1 MVQLSGSHALVEVL
15 RQEGVEI
22 LFGYPGGAIIP
33 VYDDL
38 MDSGIRHILARHEQ
52 SAAHMADGYARAS
65 GKVGVAIATSGP
77 GATNLVTGIATAY
90 LDSSPIVAITG
101 QVPTSL
107 LDTDAFQ
114 EADVPA
120 IFNSISK
127 YVFQPRSPTEVAYSV
142 KAAFYIASTGRTGP
156 VVVDI
161 PKDVQTRTGDVVFPK
176 EVRIRGYVPHIS
188 PDPASVKRAARTLM
202 NAERPVIL
210 AGGGVKRNR
219 AEDILVAI
227 AEHLMIPVVTTLMGK
242 GAFPEEHPLSLGTI
256 GMHGTYQANTIMA
269 EADVVV
275 AFGTR
280 FSDRSTMN
288 TAEFSNGKK
297 VIQFDIDPTEVSK
310 NIEPTDSVIGD
321 LKASMTMFYQQIKEN
336 ACMKEDSP
344 WLKKAMELRR
354 EYDDKIFGNNHSR
367 LSPPKIIKKIREILP
382 PEAIVATE
390 VGQNQMWTQ
399 LYFKVKKPGMFITSG
414 GLGTMGFGFP
424 AAIGAKAAKPSVPVL
439 DVAGDGSFQMTCNSL
454 ATSVSEKLPV
464 IVCILNNSSLGLV
477 AQWQRT
483 FYNRRCFATW
493 LGQAP
498 DFVQLA
504 KAYGAEGFRV
514 QSLDELERALKQA
527 LGYEVATVIDIPIS
541 PEEDVLPFVPSG
553 GSLKDMLV

>member
-15 RQEGVEI
+15 KQEGVEI

-188 PDPASVKRAARTLM
+188 PDPASVERAARTLM

>member
-15 RQEGVEI
+15 KQEGVEI

-188 PDPASVKRAARTLM
+188 PDPASVERAARTLM

-344 WLKKAMELRR
+344 WLKKVMELRR

-382 PEAIVATE
+382 PEAIIATE

>member
-1 MVQLSGSHALVEVL
+1 
-15 RQEGVEI
+15 
-22 LFGYPGGAIIP
+22 
-33 VYDDL
+33 
-38 MDSGIRHILARHEQ
+38 
-52 SAAHMADGYARAS
+52 
-65 GKVGVAIATSGP
+65 
-77 GATNLVTGIATAY
+77 
-90 LDSSPIVAITG
+90 
-101 QVPTSL
+101 
-107 LDTDAFQ
+107 
-114 EADVPA
+114 
-120 IFNSISK
+120 
-127 YVFQPRSPTEVAYSV
+127 
-142 KAAFYIASTGRTGP
+142 
-156 VVVDI
+156 
-161 PKDVQTRTGDVVFPK
+161 
-176 EVRIRGYVPHIS
+176 
-188 PDPASVKRAARTLM
+188 
-202 NAERPVIL
+202 
-210 AGGGVKRNR
+210 
-219 AEDILVAI
+219 
-227 AEHLMIPVVTTLMGK
+227 
-242 GAFPEEHPLSLGTI
+242 
-256 GMHGTYQANTIMA
+256 
-269 EADVVV
+269 
-275 AFGTR
+275 
-280 FSDRSTMN
+280 
-288 TAEFSNGKK
+288 
-297 VIQFDIDPTEVSK
+297 
-310 NIEPTDSVIGD
+310 
-321 LKASMTMFYQQIKEN
+321 
-336 ACMKEDSP
+336 MKEDSP

>member
-15 RQEGVEI
+15 KQEGVEI

-176 EVRIRGYVPHIS
+176 EVRIRGYVPYIS
-188 PDPASVKRAARTLM
+188 PDPASVERAARTLM

-336 ACMKEDSP
+336 AYMKEDSP

>member
-15 RQEGVEI
+15 KQEGVEI

-176 EVRIRGYVPHIS
+176 EVRIRGYVPYIS
-188 PDPASVKRAARTLM
+188 PDPASVERAARTLM